1 MSDTPADDDLPRLV
15 ARCLRGDEAA
25 LTAYVRRFERAVFG
39 LCLRMLGDRQEA
51 EDVAQ
56 ETFVRAVRN
65 LDKWE
70 PRRPMMPWLQTIAAN
85 RCRTA
90 LGKRPRRAKPA
101 ASLPELSY
109 SPKMPDDTADLIED
123 CVGQLPP
130 DWQAA
135 VRLFYLEG
143 FACGRIAETLGCAE
157 GTVKTWLFRGR
168 KRLAKLLL
176 ERGVGCSA
184 EGGAA

>member
-1 MSDTPADDDLPRLV
+1 MSDTPADDDL
-15 ARCLRGDEAA
+15 RCLVGRCLGGDEAA
-25 LTAYVRRFERAVFG
+25 LTAFVRRFERAVFG

-70 PRRPMMPWLQTIAAN
+70 PHRPMMPWLQTIAAN

-90 LGKRPRRAKPA
+90 LGKRPRKVNPA
-101 ASLPELSY
+101 ASLPELAY
-109 SPKMPDDTADLIED
+109 SPSLPDDTADVVED
-123 CVGQLPP
+123 CVSRLPA

-143 FACGRIAETLGCAE
+143 FTCGRIAGTLGCAE

-168 KRLAKLLL
+168 RRLAELLR
-176 ERGVGCSA
+176 ERGVESPVG
-184 EGGAA
+184 EGGE